1 MAFILRQDKR
11 KKGIYLQMY
20 ENYWDKQLKQ
30 PRNKCIESFG
40 YVDDLV
46 SNEIPDPVA
55 YYQNYVKQLNEKR
68 NRDSDEKTRPK
79 AFTKQVEFSVGHFLL
94 CSLIDEL
101 GVKKDIDILASV
113 RRFQFSI
120 FDLLSQLIYAR
131 VLYPCS
137 KAKTVSTVFPS
148 LFNSTYISED
158 QVYDGIYFI
167 GNNCK
172 KYIELFNYHY
182 AQTCPRNFNNVYFDC
197 TNYYFEIDLPH
208 DDLQKGCSKENRTEP
223 IIGQAL
229 LLDADLIPLSMQMY
243 PGNESEKP
251 YIRKIIEEMKT
262 RNKVKGR
269 TVQVADKGL
278 NCARNIYSAVK
289 EANDG
294 YIFSKSVHGTNLCDA
309 DKKWVLLEDENNVFE
324 EFRDKNGKLL
334 FKLKTDTDIYDYS
347 FEEIDPETGT
357 KKNVRFQTKEKRIV
371 SYNPS
376 LAAKRKAEILKMV
389 DKASSQISYK
399 SILKSELGDSSKYIK
414 ITNTDKAGNKI
425 NPRFELNT
433 EAIEDDLKFAG
444 YNMIVTSEINMS
456 PLEVYKTY
464 HSLWKIEESFRITK
478 SYLDARPVFLQKKE
492 SIYGHFLVCYL
503 ALFLI
508 RILELK
514 CFSDSS
520 VNAFDLISFMQDF
533 KVADCGDD
541 RYLNL
546 SQNQKLNLL
555 LKDLTGFSFLDAAF
569 LTKKEINSLFQNIDL
584 LPF

>member
-1 MAFILRQDKR
+1 
-11 KKGIYLQMY
+11 
-20 ENYWDKQLKQ
+20 
-30 PRNKCIESFG
+30 
-40 YVDDLV
+40 
-46 SNEIPDPVA
+46 
-55 YYQNYVKQLNEKR
+55 
-68 NRDSDEKTRPK
+68 
-79 AFTKQVEFSVGHFLL
+79 
-94 CSLIDEL
+94 
-101 GVKKDIDILASV
+101 
-113 RRFQFSI
+113 
-120 FDLLSQLIYAR
+120 
-131 VLYPCS
+131 
-137 KAKTVSTVFPS
+137 
-148 LFNSTYISED
+148 
-158 QVYDGIYFI
+158 
-167 GNNCK
+167 
-172 KYIELFNYHY
+172 
-182 AQTCPRNFNNVYFDC
+182 
-197 TNYYFEIDLPH
+197 
-208 DDLQKGCSKENRTEP
+208 
-223 IIGQAL
+223 
-229 LLDADLIPLSMQMY
+229 MQMY